1 MNISQTENTVCICTY
16 NRSNSLSRTLKSFKT
31 ISNTFNWELL
41 LVDNNSTDNTKDTI
55 KAFNDD
61 LPIKYVKETAQ
72 GLSHARN
79 RAINECFGDLL
90 IFTDDDVQVT
100 SSWISEFISAANHFP
115 EADYFG
121 GKVLPYWPSGRPNW
135 LSDESISLLGGLFVR
150 YDLGTATRMFADG
163 EPTPFGASFAVRR
176 RLFEHLEPFRTDLG
190 PIGTIPGR
198 GDDSEYLGRAR
209 DMGFKGAYVGKSVC
223 YHWVDPNRLKL
234 TYMYRFGIQKG
245 IAEVLM
251 NRSVESNGSL
261 GLELWF
267 AIRGLWQLIKG
278 RGDRFRQCVINMGI
292 QAGLRRASRK
302 KRSDHFKKCL

>member
-1 MNISQTENTVCICTY
+1 MRIPQTEITVCICTY
-16 NRSNSLSRTLKSFKT
+16 NRSNSLARTLKSFKAIPRT
-31 ISNTFNWELL
+31 HNWVLL
-41 LVDNNSTDNTKDTI
+41 VVDNNSKDNTKDII
-55 KAFNDD
+55 KFFNDD

-79 RAINECFGDLL
+79 RAIKECFGDLL

-100 SSWISEFISAANHFP
+100 SSWISEFISAANHFS

-135 LSDESISLLGGLFVR
+135 LNDESMALLGGLFVR
-150 YDLGTATRMFADG
+150 YDLGSAARMFTDG

-176 RLFEHLEPFRTDLG
+176 RLFEHLAPFRTDLG

-209 DMGFKGAYVGKSVC
+209 DMGFKGAYVGTALCS
-223 YHWVDPNRLKL
+223 HWVDPARLRL
-234 TYMYRFGIQKG
+234 IYMYRFGIQKG
-245 IAEVLM
+245 LAEIRM
-251 NRSVESNGSL
+251 NRAVINKGSI
-261 GLELWF
+261 GREVGF
-267 AIRGLWQLIKG
+267 ALRGLWQLIKG

-302 KRSDHFKKCL
+302 KLSDH